1 VSPAGNRGGTKYFG
15 MAVNVRCGDVDQLML
30 MPPSVRDWLPEDHLA
45 FFVLDTVDEL
55 DLAAFYGAYRADGRG
70 GSVYDPATMLA
81 VLLYAYC
88 TGQRSSRRVERR
100 LVEDVAFRVVA
111 ANQQPDHATLARFR
125 RRHQDA
131 IAALFGQ
138 VLGLC
143 VKAGLVDAGVI
154 AIDGTKIA
162 ANASFFAN
170 RDRGALTQELAAVA
184 ELNQADGQD
193 GPGEAGDLVGA
204 AHEVAKAIL
213 EEAAAVDEAEDAEH
227 GEDRGDG
234 LPAEWAGGRDRRARI
249 RAALDELES
258 QKTRDYESRM
268 AERAKKEAELGRKLT
283 GPKPKE
289 DAARRSKPRRANT
302 TDPHSRIIAQASK
315 GVIQGYNAQAAATAS
330 QIVVAAEVTATSN
343 DQPHFVPIATAA
355 TENLTDAGHAGGV
368 GAFVADAGYWTAANG
383 TTDVGAEVLI
393 ATKKSSWRKADKP
406 DDDKL
411 AVLAKVNRGEL
422 SQRKAGEILGVSYT
436 WVRDMTKRYF
446 GTEGQ
451 RITRS
456 AEPDPEEWI
465 PVVERVD
472 RCEMS
477 KRAASDE
484 LEVSDSRINTMLA
497 HIRGEATDPAIAR
510 KKMDDKLAQPE
521 SAALYSKRST
531 SIEPVFGNI
540 KGNLGYRRFARR
552 SLPAVQSEWRL
563 MCTVHNLLKLQAAPA

>member
-1 VSPAGNRGGTKYFG
+1 
-15 MAVNVRCGDVDQLML
+15 ML

-45 FFVLDTVDEL
+45 FFVLDTVAEL
-55 DLAAFYGAYRADGRG
+55 DLAAFFAAYRADGRG

-88 TGQRSSRRVERR
+88 TGERSSRRVERR
-100 LVEDVAFRVVA
+100 LVEDVAYRVVA
-111 ANQQPDHATLARFR
+111 ANQQPDHATIARFR
-125 RRHQDA
+125 ARHQVA
-131 IAALFGQ
+131 IAGLFGQ

-143 VKAGLVDAGVI
+143 VKAGLVDAGVV

-162 ANASFFAN
+162 ADASFFAN
-170 RDRGALTQELAAVA
+170 REREALTKELAAVA
-184 ELNQADGQD
+184 DLNRADGQD
-193 GPGEAGDLVGA
+193 GPGEADDLVDA
-204 AHEVAKAIL
+204 AHKVAKAIL
-213 EEAAAVDEAEDAEH
+213 DEAAAVDEAEDAEH
-227 GEDRGDG
+227 GDARGDE
-234 LPAEWAGGRDRRARI
+234 LPALWAGGRGRRARI

-258 QKTRDYESRM
+258 QKTRDYETRM
-268 AERAKKEAELGRKLT
+268 AERAKKEAESGRKLR

-289 DAARRSKPRRANT
+289 DAARRSRPRRANT

-315 GVIQGYNAQAAATAS
+315 GVLQGYNAQAAATTA

-343 DQPHFVPIATAA
+343 DQPHFVPIATAVA
-355 TENLTDAGHAGGV
+355 ENLTDAGHNDGV
-368 GAFVADAGYWTAANG
+368 GTYVADAGYWTAANA

-393 ATKKSSWRKADKP
+393 ATKKASWRKADKP

-436 WVRDMTKRYF
+436 WVGDMTKRYF

-456 AEPDPEEWI
+456 AEPEPEEWI
-465 PVVERVD
+465 PVIERVD
-472 RCEMS
+472 RGEIS
-477 KRAASDE
+477 RRDAQHE
-484 LEVSDSRINTMLA
+484 LTVSDTRIKSMLA
-497 HIRGEATDPAIAR
+497 HVRGEAVDPSIAR
-510 KKMDDKLAQPE
+510 KRMDDKLAEPE
-521 SAALYSKRST
+521 NAELYAKRSST
-531 SIEPVFGNI
+531 IEPVFGNI

-563 MCTVHNLLKLQAAPA
+563 ICTVHNLLKLQQVAPA